1 MRFDLPGCNFEFRIV
16 LVTTS
21 KYRSIRVCHPSK
33 CSMCSL
39 PRSMHAGNRNRIAA
53 CCNRLRHRYNR

>member
-1 MRFDLPGCNFEFRIV
+1 

-21 KYRSIRVCHPSK
+21 KYRSIRVCHPLK

-39 PRSMHAGNRNRIAA
+39 PRSMHAGYRNRIAA